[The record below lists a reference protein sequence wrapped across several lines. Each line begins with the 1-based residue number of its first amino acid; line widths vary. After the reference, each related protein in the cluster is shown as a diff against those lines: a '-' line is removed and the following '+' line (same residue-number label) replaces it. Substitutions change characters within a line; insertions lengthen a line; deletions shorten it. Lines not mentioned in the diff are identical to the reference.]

1 MNETQALLKSRRSSS
16 SSSSIKD
23 NNSGSSSSSSSS
35 VVVVG
40 SDKLWSPRT
49 TITDTSNLIAPTP
62 ISTSRTST
70 STSTSSIHGTNN
82 LAQARQLLYVS
93 HFFNQFSEQTWQF
106 CLALFLAAFT
116 NNQSL
121 ILVTSYQLVSYL
133 AVCCFGSSVGKYID
147 GSTKSR
153 LLVARQFIGLENVCV
168 VSATILCY
176 ILLSRDHDRIIAGA
190 SVNDNDNATTVQ
202 LAAAAEEEEEH
213 LYDLKYVSLLIGIH
227 VLGAIAMVLDTG
239 FLVAVE
245 RDWVVVMSV
254 GACNVQKSMSMA
266 RGGGGNS
273 SMNSSIGSIA
283 DSCDALLSLT
293 QKEEQHVKEAWLTD
307 TNVKMRQIDLT
318 CKIIAPAM
326 GGFFIAFYVSAGVD
340 ETNNHGYEL
349 RSATLVI
356 GAINVLALIVE
367 YLCTA
372 QIYHGIPELAATAHQ
387 QQQEHEQVTMMND
400 KGRDKEKES
409 EDEAY
414 ESASSPKDGE
424 NNINNKSRSSSSI
437 LDDLQVYFGQTTV
450 GWAGL
455 SLALLYGN
463 VALSFNN
470 IMTVYLVWRGIGME
484 EIGFWRGVASAAGLG
499 GTLVYHY
506 MSKKQK
512 MHLVDI
518 GLISIMFEVI
528 CLSSSFV
535 ALFVPKNEDGNDL
548 LFLILLVGGVCFSRI
563 GLWVFDIS
571 VTMLQQLHVPP
582 PIRGL
587 VGGVQQS
594 LNAFFTVLSLCVGLF
609 FSDPT
614 QFNIFASVSFA
625 GVVFAGLF
633 YAIMVFGKRDQLI
646 SSSKG
651 VIGRT

>member
-1 MNETQALLKSRRSSS
+1 MNETQTLLKSRRSSS
-16 SSSSIKD
+16 SSIKD
-23 NNSGSSSSSSSS
+23 NNPGSSSSSS

-40 SDKLWSPRT
+40 SDKFWSPRT
-49 TITDTSNLIAPTP
+49 TITDTTNLIAPAP

-70 STSTSSIHGTNN
+70 STSTSSIHRTNN

-147 GSTKSR
+147 SSTKSR

-176 ILLSRDHDRIIAGA
+176 ILLSRDHDRIITGA
-190 SVNDNDNATTVQ
+190 SVDDNDNATTVQ
-202 LAAAAEEEEEH
+202 LAAAEEEEEQ

-266 RGGGGNS
+266 RGGGDNS

-293 QKEEQHVKEAWLTD
+293 QKEEQNVKEAWLTD

-372 QIYHGIPELAATAHQ
+372 QIYHGIPELAAVTHHHQ
-387 QQQEHEQVTMMND
+387 QQQQEQEQVTTMKD
-400 KGRDKEKES
+400 RGRDKRKEN
-409 EDEAY
+409 EDETD
-414 ESASSPKDGE
+414 ESASSPNDGE
-424 NNINNKSRSSSSI
+424 NNNNNKSRSSSSI

-470 IMTVYLVWRGIGME
+470 IMTVYLVWRGIAME
-484 EIGFWRGVASAAGLG
+484 EIGFWRGVSSAAGLG

-506 MSKKQK
+506 MSKKQR

-518 GLISIMFEVI
+518 GLISILFEVI

-535 ALFVPKNEDGNDL
+535 ALFVPKNKDGNDL

-633 YAIMVFGKRDQLI
+633 YAIMVFGKRNQLI
-646 SSSKG
+646 GHK
-651 VIGRT
+651 